1 MATITGATLMP
12 ASCSKV
18 EKEEPHDVEIEFDIY
33 NGGTQLDMQLLKD
46 YAHDPFVTTIYL
58 VPVRHLNSCVA
69 GNITFLRKKFLQPR
83 MNISSKIRGR
93 GDFDFVLGEASKV
106 PTDSLWF
113 VKNGWTIN
121 KNYQK

>member
-1 MATITGATLMP
+1 MATIAGATLMP
-12 ASCSKV
+12 ASCCKV
-18 EKEEPHDVEIEFDIY
+18 ETEEPHDIEIEFDY
-33 NGGTQLDMQLLKD
+33 MDGGTQLDMQLLKD
-46 YAHDPFVTTIYL
+46 YANDPFVTTIYL
-58 VPVRHLNSCVA
+58 VPVRHWNCA
-69 GNITFLRKKFLQPR
+69 MAENITFLRKKFLQPR